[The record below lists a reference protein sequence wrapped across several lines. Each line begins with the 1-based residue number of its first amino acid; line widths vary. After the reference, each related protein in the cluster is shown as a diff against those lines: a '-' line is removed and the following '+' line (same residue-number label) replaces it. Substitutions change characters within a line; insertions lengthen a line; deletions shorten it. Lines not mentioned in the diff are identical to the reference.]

1 MPEVDQV
8 KKLVC
13 EECGT
18 SFNCGSTKAHSCW
31 CMNLPNM
38 RLNFDLAGACLC
50 PDCLT
55 LGQAKAITK
64 QRKSRQKVRQNTA
77 IRYRS

>member
-1 MPEVDQV
+1 MPDVNTV
-8 KKLVC
+8 NKLIC

-18 SFNCGSTKAHSCW
+18 QFNCGSTKDHSCW
-31 CMNLPNM
+31 CINLPNM
-38 RLNFDLAGACLC
+38 RGQFDLAGACLC

-64 QRKSRQKVRQNTA
+64 QRKSRQKIRDKNA
-77 IRYRS
+77 IR